1 MTQILIPQNEKV
13 YSVETLYN
21 LTQEDLAIADRETF
35 QMLWNRQYILLDLLN
50 AGIEYT
56 TLAQLNQ
63 IH

>member
-1 MTQILIPQNEKV
+1 MTQTLIPQNEKV

-35 QMLWNRQYILLDLLN
+35 LMLWNRQFILLDLLN